1 MLRTSE
7 LPYTH
12 LYQQGWLYYTAR
24 QGSGPALLSVTVG
37 GGGAGDGIENQFY
50 SACPRSLI
58 VGGTWNSVLAD
69 NH

>member
-37 GGGAGDGIENQFY
+37 GGGGQEMESKISFTLHVPG
-50 SACPRSLI
+50 
-58 VGGTWNSVLAD
+58 
-69 NH
+69 H